1 MALQEAP
8 TNQRT
13 AEGQECFVDLR
24 QPFVPDA
31 QSAELVQPGER
42 ALHDPAI
49 PAQPTAVRR
58 AALGQ
63 LGSNAARTEG
73 TAVRVGIV
81 AAVAVEAVRPA
92 AGAAPLPA
100 DWRDGLDQGH
110 ELGDVMCVS
119 PGQKGGQ
126 GDTLGFRDEV
136 MLAPQLPAIRRTR
149 ARLRPPKTARTD
161 DESTAARDQSSWSAP
176 RNVAKSTAWRRR
188 QTPARCQ
195 ARRDR
200 QQVIPEPQP
209 SSWGSIPQGIPLFNT
224 NKMPVSTRRGAK
236 GLRPG
241 QRTRRGLGGG
251 NSGSI
256 SAHNSSSSK
265 GLAMWNPPKSRGD
278 TWDIHRNQEEA
289 QSFC

>member
-1 MALQEAP
+1 
-8 TNQRT
+8 
-13 AEGQECFVDLR
+13 VDLR

-31 QSAELVQPGER
+31 QPAELVQPGER
-42 ALHDPAI
+42 AFHDPAI
-49 PAQPTAVRR
+49 PAQSAAVRR

-63 LGSNAARTEG
+63 LGSNAVRTES

-92 AGAAPLPA
+92 AGAALLSP
-100 DWRDGLDQGH
+100 DRRDGLDQRQ
-110 ELGDVMCVS
+110 ELGDIMGVS
-119 PGQKGGQ
+119 PCKKDSQ
-126 GDTLGFRDEV
+126 GDSLGFRDEV
-136 MLAPQLPAIRRTR
+136 MRAPQLPSIRRIR

-161 DESTAARDQSSWSAP
+161 DESTAARDQSSWSAS
-176 RNVAKSTAWRRR
+176 RSFATITAWRQR

-195 ARRDR
+195 ARRER

-224 NKMPVSTRRGAK
+224 NKMPVSTWRGAK

-256 SAHNSSSSK
+256 SAHNSSSSN
-265 GLAMWNPPKSRGD
+265 GLAMWSPPKSRGD
-278 TWDIHRNQEEA
+278 TWDIHRNDKEA